1 MKIKIK
7 KISKVLLV
15 LLITPL
21 LLVSCFNYRDINKVT
36 FATSIIFDIDDFGR
50 TIVYVDCIK
59 PYRSTNESSDKGRR
73 IIYKG
78 LGKTSLE
85 ALRDVNLASSYELNY
100 SQTRAYIFTEKAARE
115 SIKKFIDL
123 INNNQE
129 FQIKPDMFV
138 YFGDVENL
146 LKITSS
152 DEEYLGLYLEELVN
166 RNNKNPRAMRA
177 NINDYL
183 SNSITASDTYI
194 VGSIEIREDALDK
207 KIEIGGG
214 AIIKNNIL
222 VEKIDTKDAMSY
234 NLLMNNVSSGTLE
247 LTNPQSNDEFITLE
261 ILSNNTKS
269 DLKYSSEDN
278 SIELIKELEMRVYV
292 AEAQGRLIVDK
303 NLLNYIKEVKS
314 KEVEEHLKEVF
325 NKYKEKNLDVFE
337 VERLLDI
344 KYPKISIINPINNT
358 YINVKVNIIIEGT
371 GIVKDSL

>member
-1 MKIKIK
+1 MKIKR
-7 KISKVLLV
+7 ISKVLVV
-15 LLITPL
+15 LMVIPL

-59 PYRSTNESSDKGRR
+59 PYRSTNESSDKGKR

-78 LGKTSLE
+78 IGKTSLE

-100 SQTRAYIFTEKAARE
+100 SQTRAYIFTEKAARK

-129 FQIKPDMFV
+129 FQVKPDMFV

-269 DLKYSSEDN
+269 DLKYSREDD
-278 SIELIKELEMRVYV
+278 SIELIKELEMRVYI

-314 KEVEEHLKEVF
+314 KEIEEHLKEIF

-344 KYPKISIINPINNT
+344 KYPKVSIINPINKT

>member
-1 MKIKIK
+1 MKIKR
-7 KISKVLLV
+7 ISKVLVV
-15 LLITPL
+15 LMVIPL

-59 PYRSTNESSDKGRR
+59 PYRSTNESSDKGKR

-100 SQTRAYIFTEKAARE
+100 SQTRAYIFTEKAARK

-129 FQIKPDMFV
+129 FQVKPDMFV

-269 DLKYSSEDN
+269 DLKYSREDD
-278 SIELIKELEMRVYV
+278 SIELIKELEMRVYI

-314 KEVEEHLKEVF
+314 KEIEEHLKEIF

-344 KYPKISIINPINNT
+344 KYPKVSIINPINKT

>member
-1 MKIKIK
+1 MKIKR
-7 KISKVLLV
+7 ISKVLVV
-15 LLITPL
+15 LMVIPL

-59 PYRSTNESSDKGRR
+59 PYRSTNESSDKGKR

-100 SQTRAYIFTEKAARE
+100 SQTRAYIFTEKAARK

-129 FQIKPDMFV
+129 FQVKPDMFV

-269 DLKYSSEDN
+269 DLKYSREDD
-278 SIELIKELEMRVYV
+278 SIELIKELEMRVYI

-314 KEVEEHLKEVF
+314 KEIEEHLKEIF

-344 KYPKISIINPINNT
+344 KYPKVSIINPINKT
-358 YINVKVNIIIEGT
+358 YIDVNVNIIIEGT

>member
-1 MKIKIK
+1 MKIKR
-7 KISKVLLV
+7 ISKVLLV
-15 LLITPL
+15 LMVIPL

-129 FQIKPDMFV
+129 FQVKPDMFV

-152 DEEYLGLYLEELVN
+152 DEEYLGLYLEDLVN

-314 KEVEEHLKEVF
+314 KEIEEHLKEIF

-344 KYPKISIINPINNT
+344 KYPKVSIINPINKT

>member
-1 MKIKIK
+1 MKIKR
-7 KISKVLLV
+7 ISKVLVV
-15 LLITPL
+15 LMVIPL

-59 PYRSTNESSDKGRR
+59 PYRSTNESSDKGKR

-78 LGKTSLE
+78 IGKTSLE

-129 FQIKPDMFV
+129 FQVKPDMFV

-269 DLKYSSEDN
+269 DLKYSREDD
-278 SIELIKELEMRVYV
+278 SIELIKELEMRVYI

-314 KEVEEHLKEVF
+314 KEIEEHLKEIF

-344 KYPKISIINPINNT
+344 KYPKVSIINPINKT

-371 GIVKDSL
+371 GVVKDSL

>member
-1 MKIKIK
+1 MKIKR
-7 KISKVLLV
+7 ISKVLVV
-15 LLITPL
+15 LMVIPL

-59 PYRSTNESSDKGRR
+59 PYRSTNESSDKGKR

-78 LGKTSLE
+78 IGKTSLE

-100 SQTRAYIFTEKAARE
+100 SQNRAYIFTEKAARE

-129 FQIKPDMFV
+129 FQVKPDMFV

-269 DLKYSSEDN
+269 DLKYSREDD
-278 SIELIKELEMRVYV
+278 SIELIKELEMRVYI

-314 KEVEEHLKEVF
+314 KEIEEHLKEIF

-344 KYPKISIINPINNT
+344 KYPKVSIINPINKT

-371 GIVKDSL
+371 GVVKDSL